1 MNEAKQY
8 PEPVVGLYII
18 YGNEIAIVKSPKWKG
33 WRVPGG
39 HVDYGEDILH
49 AARREAKEELGID
62 VAPLGMLNIAQ
73 SIRPADLNGK
83 TRHFI
88 FFEILCQAKGKE
100 VTIDNREISECRW
113 VPLDKAEELFESDIS
128 KKVIRA
134 YNAKE
139 KPEFIEIL

>member
-1 MNEAKQY
+1 MNNTRMY

-18 YGNEIAIVKSPKWKG
+18 CGNEIAVVKSPKWKG

-49 AARREAKEELGID
+49 AASREAKEELGID
-62 VAPLGMLNIAQ
+62 VVPLGMLKIAQ
-73 SIRPADLNGK
+73 SIKPADLNGE

-88 FFEILCQAKGKE
+88 FFEILCQAKSKE
-100 VTIDNREISECRW
+100 VTIDNREITECRW
-113 VPLDKAEELFESDIS
+113 VPLHEAEKFFESEIS
-128 KKVIRA
+128 KKVIME